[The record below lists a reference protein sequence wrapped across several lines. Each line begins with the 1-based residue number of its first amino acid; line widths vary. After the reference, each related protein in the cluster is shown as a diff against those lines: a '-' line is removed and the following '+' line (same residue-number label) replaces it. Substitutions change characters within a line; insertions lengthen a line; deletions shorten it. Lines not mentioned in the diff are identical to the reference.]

1 MNVFEA
7 FQKIPNTSSIRSK
20 KKKKKNTFQLLY
32 EAVLKQIP
40 VLESLIIFKYS
51 LSFRSP
57 C

>member
-20 KKKKKNTFQLLY
+20 KKSKKYFPIPLWSCT
-32 EAVLKQIP
+32 EAD
-40 VLESLIIFKYS
+40 S
-51 LSFRSP
+51 